1 MHFSLSPQGAGR
13 RQLSGVFVALLASL
27 LLLGL
32 LSDQARAAANT
43 YCAPPSGTIG
53 TTTYTGA
60 SGGQWGTGDNWSNG
74 QPDAQCDA
82 VIPANVTVTLSTV
95 TQAGTYGNGN
105 GAATD
110 GLTIEPGATVI
121 VEGESS
127 GVQGNWSNATNLGVG
142 LDGLV
147 IDQGATLDIEASNAT
162 APGTQSGASGGSANV
177 TVDSG
182 SSGPAS
188 LTNNGTIV
196 ASTNDAA
203 WGESLNDGGT
213 LTNNGSITDES
224 GLLTLQGQNYAYV
237 LNNAGTFNVAPGA
250 STTMIAGDG
259 SVFTNTGS
267 VANQGAF
274 TLQQSMHWNQ
284 TSGSTSGNPIE
295 LTGGET
301 LVDAAGSGAFE
312 VIDGCGGGSLTG
324 TVPAGQTITVQG
336 VTQGCSGNTGQ
347 QSAMTLGSGSNP
359 PAVANHG
366 TIVLNASGTG
376 NTSGGSAQILGAE
389 LDNYGTLDST
399 ITDSSFSTTLSSPL
413 VNEAGGTVNVTGG
426 ELHQTNGTP
435 TANAGTVNI
444 GPGSTWLVQGGSFT
458 NSGTLGLQIAS
469 ATSFGNFNL
478 TVGGKFN
485 AGGTLAPTLVS
496 GYQPAKGTELPIV
509 AENGGSPSGSFGSVT
524 GGFSADYSK
533 ESASPGYLGLI
544 YGAAA
549 STVVKPSVKK
559 LSGGARKMVAKL
571 SCAKGAKTSC
581 TYTFTGTVGKTK
593 VASGHGT
600 VKAGKTVSA
609 TLKLNK
615 AGLALLKKRHRL
627 RVKLVISAGGKTI
640 KTSTVTVTETAAT
653 KKKKKK

>member
-1 MHFSLSPQGAGR
+1 MHFSLSDKGAGR
-13 RQLSGVFVALLASL
+13 RHLSGVFVALLASL
-27 LLLGL
+27 LLFGL
-32 LSDQARAAANT
+32 LSGQARAAVT
-43 YCAPPSGTIG
+43 GYCVTG
-53 TTTYTGA
+53 TTTWVGGSNGNWGAGDWSTGE
-60 SGGQWGTGDNWSNG
+60 GGWSNG
-74 QPDAQCDA
+74 YPSNSCDT
-82 VIPANVTVTLSTV
+82 VINGNVTVTFTTISDH
-95 TQAGTYGNGN
+95 YGNED
-105 GAATD
+105 GASSL
-110 GLTIEPGATVI
+110 GLTLSGGATLVI
-121 VEGESS
+121 QGEADD
-127 GVQGNWSNATNLGVG
+127 VQGNWYNATNLTVG
-142 LDGLV
+142 LDGLT
-147 IDQGATLDIEASNAT
+147 IDQGSTLDIEASNASQQP
-162 APGTQSGASGGSANV
+162 AGGAIGGAANV

-182 SSGPAS
+182 ASGPAS

-213 LTNNGSITDES
+213 LTNAGTITDQS
-224 GLLTLQGQNYAYV
+224 GLLTLQGQNYPYV
-237 LNNAGTFNVAPGA
+237 LNNTGTFNVASGA
-250 STTMIAGDG
+250 SVTMIAGDG

-301 LVDAAGSGAFE
+301 LVDAAGTGAFE

-336 VTQGCSGNTGQ
+336 VTQNCSGNQGQ

-399 ITDSSFSTTLSSPL
+399 ITDSSFSTTLSTPL
-413 VNEAGGTVNVTGG
+413 VNETGGTVNVTGG

-435 TANAGTVNI
+435 TTNDGTVNI

-524 GGFSADYSK
+524 GGFSADYKK
-533 ESASPGYLGLI
+533 ETASPGYLGI
-544 YGAAA
+544 VYGSSA

-559 LSGGARKMVAKL
+559 LSGGAGKMVAKL
-571 SCAKGAKTSC
+571 TCAKGAKTSC

-627 RVKLVISAGGKTI
+627 RVKLVISAGGKTL
-640 KTSTVTVTETAAT
+640 KTSTVTVTKTATT
-653 KKKKKK
+653 KKKK